1 MMNPAEI
8 KKKVELLEQ
17 QLYTATLETYPRIAR
32 EYSFWA
38 EKLNEIE
45 KPVTKKKLS
54 GGDDDD
60 DDAEDDGEEMNAQ
73 DDDLDGDEAND
84 GDDDLM

>member
-1 MMNPAEI
+1 MNTAEI
-8 KKKVELLEQ
+8 RKKVELLEQ

-45 KPVTKKKLS
+45 KPVTKKRNVDS
-54 GGDDDD
+54 DDD
-60 DDAEDDGEEMNAQ
+60 DDAES
-73 DDDLDGDEAND
+73 DDDF
-84 GDDDLM
+84 

>member
-1 MMNPAEI
+1 MNTAEI
-8 KKKVELLEQ
+8 RKKVELLEQ

-45 KPVTKKKLS
+45 KPVTKKRNVDS
-54 GGDDDD
+54 DDDD
-60 DDAEDDGEEMNAQ
+60 DDSDGDSEEMDSSDEDDAES
-73 DDDLDGDEAND
+73 DDDF
-84 GDDDLM
+84 

>member
-1 MMNPAEI
+1 MNTAEI
-8 KKKVELLEQ
+8 RKKVELLEQ

-45 KPVTKKKLS
+45 KPVTKKRNVDS
-54 GGDDDD
+54 DDD
-60 DDAEDDGEEMNAQ
+60 DDADS
-73 DDDLDGDEAND
+73 DDDSDEMD
-84 GDDDLM
+84 SSDDDDAESDDDF

>member
-1 MMNPAEI
+1 MNTAEI

-17 QLYTATLETYPRIAR
+17 QLYSATLESYPRIAR

-45 KPVTKKKLS
+45 KPVTKKRNS
-54 GGDDDD
+54 DDDD
-60 DDAEDDGEEMNAQ
+60 DDDDDDDNDSEVMDSSDDDGDVDES
-73 DDDLDGDEAND
+73 DDDF
-84 GDDDLM
+84 

>member
-1 MMNPAEI
+1 MNTAEI
-8 KKKVELLEQ
+8 RKKVELLEQ

-45 KPVTKKKLS
+45 KPVTKKRNIDS
-54 GGDDDD
+54 DSDDVDSDDDSEEMD
-60 DDAEDDGEEMNAQ
+60 SSEDDAES
-73 DDDLDGDEAND
+73 DDDF
-84 GDDDLM
+84 

>member
-1 MMNPAEI
+1 MNTAEI
-8 KKKVELLEQ
+8 RKKVELLEQ

-45 KPVTKKKLS
+45 KPVTKKRNVDS
-54 GGDDDD
+54 DDD
-60 DDAEDDGEEMNAQ
+60 DDADSDGDSDEMDSS
-73 DDDLDGDEAND
+73 DDDDAES
-84 GDDDLM
+84 DDDF

>member
-1 MMNPAEI
+1 MNTAEI
-8 KKKVELLEQ
+8 RKKVELLEQ

-45 KPVTKKKLS
+45 KPVTKKRNVDS
-54 GGDDDD
+54 DDD
-60 DDAEDDGEEMNAQ
+60 DDADSDS
-73 DDDLDGDEAND
+73 DDDSDEMD
-84 GDDDLM
+84 SSDDDDAESDDDF

>member
-1 MMNPAEI
+1 MNTAEI
-8 KKKVELLEQ
+8 RKKVELLEQ

-45 KPVTKKKLS
+45 KPVTKKRNVDS
-54 GGDDDD
+54 DSDDVDSDDDSEEMD
-60 DDAEDDGEEMNAQ
+60 SSEDDAES
-73 DDDLDGDEAND
+73 DDDF
-84 GDDDLM
+84 

>member
-1 MMNPAEI
+1 MNTAEI
-8 KKKVELLEQ
+8 RKKVELLEQ

-45 KPVTKKKLS
+45 KPVTKKRNVDS
-54 GGDDDD
+54 DDD
-60 DDAEDDGEEMNAQ
+60 DDADSDEDSDEMDSS
-73 DDDLDGDEAND
+73 DDDDAES
-84 GDDDLM
+84 DDDF

>member
-1 MMNPAEI
+1 MNTADI

-17 QLYTATLETYPRIAR
+17 QLYTATLETYPQIAR

-60 DDAEDDGEEMNAQ
+60 DADDDSEEMNSQ
-73 DDDLDGDEAND
+73 DDDLDGDEADD